1 MSFTLALANSVH
13 SSLKRIYHAMHTTT
27 SNASLLRSFVLTLVL
42 VLLGAGAAAPAAYAQ
57 VSVDRPDQVRHLK
70 EARKTVAGA
79 NETAAEMAEEMKTS
93 KKKFDRLLDKLSGME
108 EGTRAYNL
116 AFERARA
123 AHSRMMATRRAML
136 DKLMAAYGSAI
147 GSLNKALKSREK
159 GAGLAEEFEKKVEQ
173 TKKEI
178 EEARAKG
185 KKVDVIESFGGGDE
199 EYQSVLRKEL
209 RTIKHEIG
217 VRKDYIQKTKAQVQ
231 KTRHRSR
238 DALYDKLRGIKAV
251 LERRRAEFRYEK
263 KHLQNTARR
272 LRQGLEMRQNL
283 AAFRQFFAE
292 MGKMSETLKGLDEEI
307 KAIYNGFP
315 EAPSLEAT
323 LPDPGSLEEDAGSPV
338 MEGTTNESSPDFIQ
352 ETSSSGGGSR
362 R

>member
-13 SSLKRIYHAMHTTT
+13 SSLKTAYNAMYTTT
-27 SNASLLRSFVLTLVL
+27 SKASPLRSFVLTLAL
-42 VLLGAGAAAPAAYAQ
+42 FIGAGAAPAAYAQ
-57 VSVDRPDQVRHLK
+57 VSVDRPDEVRHLK
-70 EARKTVAGA
+70 EARETVADA
-79 NETAAEMAEEMKTS
+79 NETAAEMAEEMKKS
-93 KKKFDRLLDKLSGME
+93 KKKLDRLLEKLSEME

-123 AHSRMMATRRAML
+123 AHSRMMATRRDML

-173 TKKEI
+173 TEKEI
-178 EEARAKG
+178 EEARAEG
-185 KKVDVIESFGGGDE
+185 KKVDVIESFGGGDG

-217 VRKDYIQKTKAQVQ
+217 VKEDYIQKTKEQVQ
-231 KTRHRSR
+231 KTRQRSR
-238 DALYDKLRGIKAV
+238 GALYDRLRGIKAV

-263 KHLQNTARR
+263 KHLQNTAQRF
-272 LRQGLEMRQNL
+272 RQGLEMRQNL
-283 AAFRQFFAE
+283 AAFSQFYDE
-292 MGKMSETLKGLDEEI
+292 MTQMSKTLEALDEEI
-307 KAIYNGFP
+307 KAIYTGFP

-323 LPDPGSLEEDAGSPV
+323 LPDPGSLDKDAGSPV
-338 MEGTTNESSPDFIQ
+338 MGGGTTDEESPDFIQ
-352 ETSSSGGGSR
+352 EEPSGGGGNR
-362 R
+362 K